1 MDCRL
6 IQIRLMFLDG
16 RKLLGDV
23 LAEWTPDTARSPQSV
38 LGVAARVRYTEH
50 FFIVTLIAVRIPKH
64 RTEGVAPL
72 RLALR
77 ETGLESCGTD
87 TALGLPD
94 ACYIQIRI
102 VFLDDTL
109 CWFLFRP
116 SATLLGEM
124 MSPQPLFT

>member
-38 LGVAARVRYTEH
+38 LGLAARVRHTKH
-50 FFIVTLIAVRIPKH
+50 FLIVTLIAVRVPKH

-72 RLALR
+72 
-77 ETGLESCGTD
+77 
-87 TALGLPD
+87 
-94 ACYIQIRI
+94 
-102 VFLDDTL
+102 
-109 CWFLFRP
+109 
-116 SATLLGEM
+116 
-124 MSPQPLFT
+124 